1 MKTALQQFIEAII
14 SGKITDTLLNQQYY
28 LDLEKK
34 QIMDAY
40 NHGYRDGESAEESTK
55 SVGDISE
62 FYDADDYFNK
72 TYNNN
77 HFPEVGNKVIEKPN

>member
-40 NHGYRDGESAEESTK
+40 NQGYRDYFPPDTK
-55 SVGDISE
+55 FGNSE
-62 FYDADDYFNK
+62 DYFNK

-77 HFPEVGNKVIEKPN
+77 HFTEVGNKVIEKPN